1 MPCLQ
6 KEREFK
12 VFLIDNTNT
21 FIYMNTNGY
30 FSFSRLGLVMKRDL
44 MENWKTNL
52 YRLLGPYAGFLLVM
66 WFSSMNMTNFSEFSD
81 IVSVAFFSVLFFG
94 GSFTASY
101 VLETMNT
108 QQKRTSYLMLPATSF
123 EKFLA
128 RFLYV
133 TIGFVVLSTVA
144 LLLAEVTRFLLLPL
158 FDLPETFK
166 QSTLPRVWQ
175 TIMNVRTFD
184 FNGSGVMESVVG
196 WLFLIWIHSFFLL
209 GGCRWY
215 NHAFWKT
222 LGLMLLVNLLGI
234 FILVNLVE
242 SMNESVMEEILLWCE
257 THFSWVTITG
267 ILSFFIVVLVL
278 LILLNWWLSYRCFTR
293 SQVIKPKFRLL

>member
-1 MPCLQ
+1 
-6 KEREFK
+6 
-12 VFLIDNTNT
+12 
-21 FIYMNTNGY
+21 
-30 FSFSRLGLVMKRDL
+30 MKRDF

-52 YRLLGPYAGFLLVM
+52 YRFLGAYAAFLLVM
-66 WFSSMNMTNFSEFSD
+66 WFSSMNMTNFNEFSD
-81 IVSVAFFSVLFFG
+81 IVSCTFFSVLFFG

-108 QQKRTSYLMLPATSF
+108 QQKRISFLMLPATSF

-133 TIGFVVLSTVA
+133 TLGFVVFSTFA
-144 LLLAEVTRFLLLPL
+144 LLLAEITRFLLLPL
-158 FDLPETFK
+158 FNLPGTFK
-166 QSTLPRVWQ
+166 QSTLPGVWQ
-175 TIMNVRTFD
+175 TIMNVRTFN
-184 FNGSGVMESVVG
+184 FNGSGIMESVVG

-215 NHAFWKT
+215 KNAFWKT
-222 LGLMLLVNLLGI
+222 LGLIILVNFFFI
-234 FILVNLVE
+234 FVSVNLVE
-242 SMNESVMEEILLWCE
+242 SLDESVMEEILLWCE
-257 THFSWVTITG
+257 ANFSWVTVTG
-267 ILSFFIVVLVL
+267 ILSFAIVMFML

>member
-1 MPCLQ
+1 
-6 KEREFK
+6 
-12 VFLIDNTNT
+12 
-21 FIYMNTNGY
+21 MNTNRY
-30 FSFSRLGLVMKRDL
+30 FSFSRLGLVMKRDF

-52 YRLLGPYAGFLLVM
+52 YRFLGPYTIFLLVM
-66 WFSSMNMTNFSEFSD
+66 WFSSMNMTNFNEFSD
-81 IVSVAFFSVLFFG
+81 IVSATFFSVLFFG

-108 QQKRTSYLMLPATSF
+108 QQKRTSFLMLPATTF
-123 EKFLA
+123 EKFFA

-133 TIGFVVLSTVA
+133 TLGFVVLSTTA

-158 FDLPETFK
+158 FDLPDTFK
-166 QSTLPRVWQ
+166 QSTLPSVWQ
-175 TIMNVRTFD
+175 TIMNVKTFN
-184 FNGSGVMESVVG
+184 FNGNGIMESVVG

-215 NHAFWKT
+215 KNAFWKT
-222 LGLMLLVNLLGI
+222 LGLIILVNFFFI
-234 FILVNLVE
+234 FVSVNLVE
-242 SMNESVMEEILLWCE
+242 SLDESVIEEIVLWCE
-257 THFSWVTITG
+257 ANFSWVTVTG
-267 ILSFFIVVLVL
+267 ILSFAIVMFML

>member
-1 MPCLQ
+1 
-6 KEREFK
+6 
-12 VFLIDNTNT
+12 
-21 FIYMNTNGY
+21 MNANRY
-30 FSFSRLGLVMKRDL
+30 FSFSRLGLVMKRDF

-52 YRLLGPYAGFLLVM
+52 YRFLGPYTIFLLVM
-66 WFSSMNMTNFSEFSD
+66 WFSSMNMTNFNEFSD
-81 IVSVAFFSVLFFG
+81 IVSATFFSVLFFG

-108 QQKRTSYLMLPATSF
+108 QQKRTSFLMLPATTF
-123 EKFLA
+123 EKFFA

-133 TIGFVVLSTVA
+133 TLGFVVLSTIA

-158 FDLPETFK
+158 FDLPDTFK
-166 QSTLPRVWQ
+166 QSTLPSVWQ
-175 TIMNVRTFD
+175 TIMNVRTFN
-184 FNGSGVMESVVG
+184 FNGSGIMESVVG

-215 NHAFWKT
+215 KNAFWKT
-222 LGLMLLVNLLGI
+222 LGLIILVNFFFI
-234 FILVNLVE
+234 FVSVNLVE
-242 SMNESVMEEILLWCE
+242 SLDESVIEEIVLWCE
-257 THFSWVTITG
+257 ANFSWVTVTG
-267 ILSFFIVVLVL
+267 ILSLAIVMFML